1 MNANEQRHST
11 GIFTAMQEVMKEVG
25 AVRKAERNTHQNFN
39 FRGIDAVI
47 NAVSPAFR
55 KHGVFCTPTVI
66 DSTYESVQVGQNRTN
81 MGHARVTVRYTFHAT
96 DGSSISATVS
106 AESMDSGDKAT
117 AKAMSVA
124 YRTALLQTLCL
135 PTDDVDPDAD
145 TYVRSEPAPRT
156 QTRSAPAERTYPK
169 NPTYEQSAPADKPA
183 EKSNRTAPLRS
194 DAQAK
199 LIGDLL
205 TQTECDEQLIIDT
218 FKMRIADATVPQAK
232 TIIEALLALKRGD
245 KEVVVGADGVPVIQ

>member
-1 MNANEQRHST
+1 
-11 GIFTAMQEVMKEVG
+11 V
-25 AVRKAERNTHQNFN
+25 
-39 FRGIDAVI
+39 
-47 NAVSPAFR
+47 
-55 KHGVFCTPTVI
+55 C
-66 DSTYESVQVGQNRTN
+66 
-81 MGHARVTVRYTFHAT
+81 
-96 DGSSISATVS
+96 

-135 PTDDVDPDAD
+135 PTDDVDPDAE

-156 QTRSAPAERTYPK
+156 QTRTAPAERT
-169 NPTYEQSAPADKPA
+169 APADKPA

-199 LIGDLL
+199 LIMQLL
-205 TQTECDEQLIIDT
+205 EQTECDEQLIIDT
-218 FKMRIADATVPQAK
+218 FKVRIADINVPQAK

-245 KEVVVGADGVPVIQ
+245 KEVIVGADGVAVIQ

>member
-1 MNANEQRHST
+1 MNANEQRHTT

-55 KHGVFCTPTVI
+55 KHGVFCTPTVV

-96 DGSSISATVS
+96 DGSSISATVC

-135 PTDDVDPDAD
+135 PTDDVDPDAE

-156 QTRSAPAERTYPK
+156 QPRSAPAERT
-169 NPTYEQSAPADKPA
+169 NAPADKP
-183 EKSNRTAPLRS
+183 NRTAPLRS

-218 FKMRIADATVPQAK
+218 FKVRIADINVPQAK

-245 KEVVVGADGVPVIQ
+245 KEVIVGADGVPVIQ

>member
-1 MNANEQRHST
+1 MNANEQRTTT

-135 PTDDVDPDAD
+135 PTDDVDPDAE

-156 QTRSAPAERTYPK
+156 QTRTAPTERT
-169 NPTYEQSAPADKPA
+169 TPADKPA

-218 FKMRIADATVPQAK
+218 FKVRIDDINVPQAK

-245 KEVVVGADGVPVIQ
+245 KEVIVGADGVPVIQ